1 LNKEIEIKTVPI
13 SDESKHKHYLAPQPS
28 YHGEGRGAHSL
39 GLLSMI
45 VVTGESAKYN
55 LAFTP
60 NLTNREILGYQ
71 RDIWSAKQ
79 AKLRRESVKVK
90 WGYSYPVDPKIDEI
104 ESQNFDEAL
113 KQNVQ
118 VAIYI
123 DPNCQRC
130 NEEAL
135 NLEKRSNNIGSA
147 TLIDGTSKPNSLRNW
162 RLETWP
168 HIEVN
173 GREVTTRKLEELI
186 SDARYIRALEAR
198 KKSQAGV

>member
-1 LNKEIEIKTVPI
+1 LSNRTTTQP
-13 SDESKHKHYLAPQPS
+13 DELKHKHYAAPQLS
-28 YHGEGRGAHSL
+28 YPGEGRGAHSL

-60 NLTNREILGYQ
+60 NLSNREVLDYQ
-71 RDIWSAKQ
+71 RNIWSAKQ

-90 WGYSYPVDPKIDEI
+90 WGYAHMLDPKIDEI

-118 VAIYI
+118 VDIYI

-130 NEEAL
+130 NAEAL
-135 NLEKRSNNIGSA
+135 NLEKRSHNIGSA
-147 TLIDGTSKPNSLRNW
+147 ALIDGTSTPNSLRKW

>member
-1 LNKEIEIKTVPI
+1 MTTTQP
-13 SDESKHKHYLAPQPS
+13 DDSKHKHYSAPQLS

-60 NLTNREILGYQ
+60 NLSNREILGYQ
-71 RDIWSAKQ
+71 RNIWSAKQ
-79 AKLRRESVKVK
+79 AKWHRESVKVK
-90 WGYSYPVDPKIDEI
+90 WGYAHPLDPKIDEV

-118 VAIYI
+118 VDIYI
-123 DPNCQRC
+123 DPNCQKC
-130 NEEAL
+130 NAEAL
-135 NLEKRSNNIGSA
+135 SLEKRSHNIGSA
-147 TLIDGTSKPNSLRNW
+147 TLIDGINTPNSPRKW

-173 GREVTTRKLEELI
+173 GREVTTRKLEELV

-198 KKSQAGV
+198 KKSKGGV